1 MEEEIHLSCDRCPH
15 VSGGRRIPFH
25 QKQHLGLRSPVKE
38 TLLLTYL
45 KPKFCLDSSPSTQN
59 LSFFVS
65 QFLTN
70 VLFLFLTSIKA
81 AGFGHFLG
89 PIYTWPP
96 YAWIKMCL
104 YLLLICFLFILLL
117 VQPQNS
123 RGVEGKKFP
132 LSDNR
137 NISNFT
143 YSYNSGAQMVLEEWE
158 DICNLTIQNHF
169 WLKDGN

>member
-123 RGVEGKKFP
+123 RGVEGKNFP
-132 LSDNR
+132 S
-137 NISNFT
+137 
-143 YSYNSGAQMVLEEWE
+143 
-158 DICNLTIQNHF
+158 LTIEISLILLIAIIQGHKWCLRSGKIF
-169 WLKDGN
+169 VIWQYRIISD